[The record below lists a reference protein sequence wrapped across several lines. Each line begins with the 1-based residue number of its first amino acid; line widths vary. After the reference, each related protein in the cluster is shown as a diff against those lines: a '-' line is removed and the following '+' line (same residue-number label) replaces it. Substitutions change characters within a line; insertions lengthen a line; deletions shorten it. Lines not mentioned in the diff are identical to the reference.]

1 MPESAPSINRTQS
14 ATGSGSGL
22 ALSVI
27 IPAYNEADRLPGFL
41 DAAIAWCTGNEPS
54 FEIIVVDDGSS
65 DDTSNVVRQRMNQHP
80 QVRLVVHENNAGK
93 GAAVRTGMHAANGR
107 YRLFADADGA
117 TTMKEYPAL
126 KRSAE
131 HGSDIAIGSREGADK
146 LVECSPLRR
155 FLGRWFNRVV
165 RMGSVKGISDTQ
177 CGFKLFATPR
187 AIDLFSQAQE
197 DGYAFDVELLLLA
210 QKRGLKVSEVFVNW
224 TEMAGSKVSVFR
236 DGWRMLKA
244 VRRIK
249 RRWRTGAY
257 DSVEARKTPSRET
270 SRT

>member
-1 MPESAPSINRTQS
+1 MPESAPSIDRTQP
-14 ATGSGSGL
+14 ATGSESGL

-27 IPAYNEADRLPGFL
+27 IPAYNEAKRLPAFL
-41 DAAIAWCTGNEPS
+41 DTAIAWCIENEPS

-65 DDTSNVVRQRMNQHP
+65 DATAEVVENRIGKHP
-80 QVRLVVHENNAGK
+80 QLRLVVHENNAGK
-93 GAAVRTGMHAANGR
+93 GAAVRTGMQAALGR
-107 YRLFADADGA
+107 LRLFADADGA
-117 TTMKEYPAL
+117 TTMNEYPAL
-126 KRSAE
+126 KLSAE
-131 HGSDIAIGSREGADK
+131 QGSDIAVGSREGADK

-177 CGFKLFATPR
+177 CGFKLFASPD
-187 AIDLFSQAQE
+187 AISLFDIAQE

-210 QKRGLKVSEVFVNW
+210 QKKGLTVAEVFVNW

-249 RRWRTGAY
+249 KRWRTGAY
-257 DSVEARKTPSRET
+257 DSVEARKTPSHEST
-270 SRT
+270 KA